1 MDKEVDRIKQ
11 IVNDNINLIYKPT
24 AQYYFSHEMVRQK
37 YELDELLSVST
48 LALHKAA
55 TKFDKN
61 KGCEFSTY
69 AITLINFA
77 LMQFTRKDKWYFKR
91 TVKKGIEKFET
102 IDRISTATVISK
114 EGNRDVTI
122 EEALEDEEDHFQE
135 IEDKQIVKM
144 LLDSCPVREKAIL
157 EGYFFDRK
165 SQAQLSRE
173 FKTSQSF
180 ISLVIRRNL
189 KRFKTILEEEV
200 DYAR

>member
-1 MDKEVDRIKQ
+1 MGKEVNRIKQ
-11 IVNDNINLIYKPT
+11 MVEDNINLIYKPT

-69 AITLINFA
+69 AVTLINFA

-91 TVKKGIEKFET
+91 TVRKGIEKFEP
-102 IDRISTATVISK
+102 IERVSTSTVIS
-114 EGNRDVTI
+114 EIGNRDITI
-122 EEALEDEEDHFQE
+122 EEALEDEEDQYKE
-135 IEDKQIVKM
+135 IEDKQLVKL
-144 LLDSCPVREKAIL
+144 LLDTCTGRERAIL
-157 EGYFFDRK
+157 EGYFCDRK
-165 SQAQLSRE
+165 SQAELSKE

-200 DYAR
+200 EYAR